1 MGQKIAGTCYVKV
14 DGTQLVLNGAVEAP
28 LNKLKR
34 ETIVKGYFKEE
45 DNTPFVKVEAV
56 GVKQTDFQKIVN
68 ATNATVT
75 VEFANDTVY
84 TLSGAYIIGDANYNS
99 DDGKVALEWN
109 GNEGDWS

>member
-75 VEFANDTVY
+75 VEFANDTV
-84 TLSGAYIIGDANYNS
+84 
-99 DDGKVALEWN
+99 
-109 GNEGDWS
+109 